1 MTHTTVTIWLLL
13 ALLAFFAPTWLARP
27 GRRIPIF
34 IINAGVGWTGLGWIL
49 ALYKAAKTWEGR

>member
-27 GRRIPIF
+27 GHRISIF
-34 IINAGVGWTGLGWIL
+34 IINAGVGWTGLGWLL
-49 ALYKAAKTWEGR
+49 ALYKARRTWEGR